1 MYYHSYKIR
10 TLWLRLISEVVVK
23 LVCTEFGT
31 LVVYRAVSY
40 PANFPHYLI
49 YHPSISRLYTKRR
62 YSVKMFLRSR
72 SIVTLSLFVKFR
84 TSVKGAQRGQVRR
97 GERRE
102 NEQRDTK
109 GERVCALRTSALRM
123 FYVSLGSARSSLI
136 SIRSHLRACRVWRS
150 RKSRENEI
158 VRAHAGRAVTRASG
172 EKIALVNQAWVERIT
187 FINWG
192 KDISVNPPLRMEN

>member
-1 MYYHSYKIR
+1 MYYHSYKIW

-109 GERVCALRTSALRM
+109 RGTRLCFT
-123 FYVSLGSARSSLI
+123 YVRFTYVL
-136 SIRSHLRACRVWRS
+136 
-150 RKSRENEI
+150 RKSRFGEI
-158 VRAHAGRAVTRASG
+158 EFNFDSIPLTRMPCLTISKISRERNRSRACGARGDTCLG
-172 EKIALVNQAWVERIT
+172 
-187 FINWG
+187 G
-192 KDISVNPPLRMEN
+192 KKLRS